1 MDRLLQLGWSLR
13 RRLYGLLRLR
23 TRGVKIMLFNGQGE
37 LLLIRNRYGDQDM
50 FVLPGGGVG
59 WREEPAAAAARE
71 LREEVGISAE
81 LRLLGEYGSEA
92 EGKRDQVSLYA
103 GRSDQPPAADGKEVA
118 EATFFALGD
127 LPKATSAATRRR
139 INEWITGGP
148 FGGAW

>member
-13 RRLYGLLRLR
+13 RRLFGLLRLR
-23 TRGVKIMLFNGQGE
+23 TRGVKVMLFNGRGE
-37 LLLIRNRYGDQDM
+37 LLLIRNRYGDQSA

-71 LREEVGISAE
+71 LREEVGIAAE
-81 LRLLGEYGSEA
+81 LRLVGEYESVA

-103 GRSDQPPAADGKEVA
+103 GKSDQPPAADGTEVA
-118 EATFFALGD
+118 EAAFFALGD
-127 LPKATSAATRRR
+127 LPPATSAATRRR
-139 INEWITGGP
+139 IEQWVSGGP